1 MFRHTKKAVA
11 GLFAAAAVMFA
22 AVPAMAAVDPETAYV
37 FNTFSFLF
45 NGALVMWMA
54 AGFAMLESG
63 LVRSKNTATIC
74 LKNIALYSIAGI
86 MFYLV
91 GYSLMY
97 TDVSG
102 YIGSFALFY
111 NPSDAELTLLG
122 AEEATSEMVDA
133 VVGGG
138 YSVASDWFFQ
148 MVFVA
153 TAASIV
159 SGTLAE
165 RIKLWPFLIFVIVL
179 TAIIYPIQGSW
190 TWGGGWLAKMG
201 FSDFAGSTIV
211 HSVGGW
217 AAVTGALIL
226 GARKG
231 KYGPDG
237 RVNPMPG
244 ANLPLATLGT
254 FILWLGWFGFNG
266 GSQLALGSA
275 LDATAMAIVFTN
287 TNLAAAGGVVAAMLM
302 TQIMYKKV
310 DLTMA
315 LNGALA
321 GLVSITAGPDLT
333 NHFMSIII
341 GGIGGILVV
350 IDPAARQAQDRRRGW
365 RHLGP
370 SCGGHLG
377 HACGWH
383 LRCRHAGCTDHRH
396 RVDRGLRDHHKLD
409 RLAGAQ
415 IHDGHP
421 GQRRGRGYRS
431 RHGRARPRSL
441 SGVRTRFAAFL
452 NELYFNLPYKLG
464 PAFIA
469 GPFFFEQ

>member
-133 VVGGG
+133 VVGGR

-190 TWGGGWLAKMG
+190 TWGGGWLAEMG

-350 IDPAARQAQDRRRGW
+350 IAIPLLDKLKIDDVVGAISVHLVAGIWAR
-365 RHLGP
+365 L
-370 SCGGHLG
+370 
-377 HACGWH
+377 
-383 LRCRHAGCTDHRH
+383 
-396 RVDRGLRDHHKLD
+396 
-409 RLAGAQ
+409 RLASSVPACWV
-415 IHDGHP
+415 
-421 GQRRGRGYRS
+421 YRS
-431 RHGRARPRSL
+431 SASCRLRPS
-441 SGVRTRFAAFL
+441 
-452 NELYFNLPYKLG
+452 
-464 PAFIA
+464 
-469 GPFFFEQ
+469 

>member
-321 GLVSITAGPDLT
+321 GLVSITTGPDLT

-350 IDPAARQAQDRRRGW
+350 IAIPLLDKLKIDDVVGAISVHLVAGIWGTLAVGIFGAGMLGVQIIGIVSIAAFVIITSSIVWLVLKYTMGIRVSEEDEDIGLDMVE
-365 RHLGP
+365 LGLEAYP
-370 SCGGHLG
+370 EF
-377 HACGWH
+377 
-383 LRCRHAGCTDHRH
+383 
-396 RVDRGLRDHHKLD
+396 
-409 RLAGAQ
+409 
-415 IHDGHP
+415 
-421 GQRRGRGYRS
+421 GRGSQRS
-431 RHGRARPRSL
+431 
-441 SGVRTRFAAFL
+441 
-452 NELYFNLPYKLG
+452 
-464 PAFIA
+464 
-469 GPFFFEQ
+469 